1 MIKNRK
7 ECLQKADPVHDVI
20 FFLSKCGGG
29 GGGRGWGTEQKS
41 SITSNLVLPAY
52 PGLEN
57 QEAASG

>member
-29 GGGRGWGTEQKS
+29 GGKRMGNRAEIKHNIQFG
-41 SITSNLVLPAY
+41 
-52 PGLEN
+52 
-57 QEAASG
+57 AASLSRS

>member
-20 FFLSKCGGG
+20 FFLSKCGGV
-29 GGGRGWGTEQKS
+29 GGRRWGTEQKS
-41 SITSNLVLPAY
+41 SITSNLVLPAH
-52 PGLEN
+52 PGLEK